1 MIPQR
6 RYVPEIHDVCPPLAS
21 RLDAL
26 LEMLP
31 DTARPAAALL
41 VVPNWA
47 GDYPLHAYP
56 DLVDR
61 LKAHPGEKV
70 LHGFTHTLGP
80 DWWNWLAYGT
90 EQHAEF
96 ARLSEDDAAERIIKG
111 VIIYERC
118 LGTRPR
124 WFCAPRWRQNAGT
137 AAALARSGLYGY
149 MLKERCVTLDGRSIP
164 VPAFQFDEGRRRMR
178 RAAARYLR
186 ARQARRLLA
195 AGESFR
201 LVLHPSDLDDR
212 VVRRE
217 IADLIGRLHREG
229 WTPLPFGE
237 ALSS

>member
-47 GDYPLHAYP
+47 GDHPLHAYP
-56 DLVDR
+56 DLVGR
-61 LKAHPGEKV
+61 LNPHPGEKV
-70 LHGFTHTLGP
+70 RRGSTRARGSEWCT
-80 DWWNWLAYGT
+80 WLAYGT

-96 ARLSEDDAAERIIKG
+96 ARLSEDEAAERIIKG

-124 WFCAPRWRQNAGT
+124 WFCAPRWRQSAGT
-137 AAALARSGLYGY
+137 AAALARAGLHGY
-149 MLKERCVTLDGRSIP
+149 MLQDRCVTLDGRSISLS
-164 VPAFQFDEGRRRMR
+164 ALQFDEGRRRMR
-178 RAAARYLR
+178 RTAARYLR

-212 VVRRE
+212 AVRRE
-217 IADLIGRLHREG
+217 IADLIGWLHREG